1 MAASAPCAPGA
12 DLTISWFTLA
22 LITSVSVDARFSN
35 LTWTFKTL
43 VNIWKQEIN
52 PNESDEDAILHVP

>member
-1 MAASAPCAPGA
+1 M
-12 DLTISWFTLA
+12 TISWFTLA